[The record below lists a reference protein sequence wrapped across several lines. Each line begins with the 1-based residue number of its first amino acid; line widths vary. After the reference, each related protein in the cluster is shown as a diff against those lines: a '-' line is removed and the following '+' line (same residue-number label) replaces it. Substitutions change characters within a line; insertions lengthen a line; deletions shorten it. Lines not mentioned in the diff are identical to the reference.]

1 MVTILSAD
9 VGGTKTQLQLSHLS
23 DGMIKTLRTEIFS
36 SQEHSSFTDVLQAFL
51 TNKVTIDSAC
61 FAVAGPVKHSENY
74 SEANITNLPWIIN
87 SSNLESQ
94 LEIKTV
100 SLINDFEAIG
110 YAIEHLLPEDFVT
123 LQEGQNSLNA
133 VKAVIGAGTGL
144 GQAIMVYNG
153 QRYDVLCTEGG
164 HVDFAANSEIEMA
177 LLKQLKTQYSHV
189 SYERVLSGQG
199 LINIFEFL
207 VDKNRTRND
216 INIQKILRAQDIAAE
231 ISMTA
236 EEQSNSVA
244 CQAMSLFM
252 KIYGAQ
258 AGNLALACLAHG
270 GVYVAGGIAAK
281 NLSAVNDNGFINAFN
296 DKGRMQTLTQ
306 NIPVKIIKN
315 QACGL
320 IGATHYACGK
330 LL

>member
-1 MVTILSAD
+1 MDTILSAD

-23 DGMIKTLRTEIFS
+23 DGIITALRTEIFS
-36 SQEHSSFTDVLQAFL
+36 SQEYPSFTQLLQAFL
-51 TNKVTIDSAC
+51 TDEVTIDSAC
-61 FAVAGPVKHSENY
+61 FAVAGPVKHCENY
-74 SEANITNLPWIIN
+74 SEANVTNLPWIIN
-87 SSNLESQ
+87 SAKLESQ
-94 LEIKTV
+94 LKITSV

-110 YAIEHLLPEDFVT
+110 YAIEHLPAADFVT
-123 LQEGQNSLNA
+123 LQQGQKSQNA

-164 HVDFAANSEIEMA
+164 HVDFAPNSEIETA
-177 LLKQLKTQYSHV
+177 LLQQLKTQYSHV

-207 VDKNRTRND
+207 LAKNRVRNEAEH
-216 INIQKILRAQDIAAE
+216 QKILHVQDIAAE
-231 ISMTA
+231 ISIAA
-236 EEQSNSVA
+236 EEKSNSMA

-258 AGNLALACLAHG
+258 AGNLALTCLANG

-281 NLSAVNDNGFINAFN
+281 NLSAFDDDGFITAFN
-296 DKGRMQTLTQ
+296 EKGRMQTLTQ
-306 NIPVKIIKN
+306 NMPVKIIKN

-320 IGATHYACGK
+320 IGATQFACRK